1 MFDIPKPKISPS
13 KGKVSH
19 RKVVE
24 INGEFFS
31 REFLVKTAEFLQ
43 DIEKRRQ
50 ERADHGRMSHAKDN
64 PERRLKRFDAIKQL
78 IFHHPDMQ
86 DAIKQHDK

>member
-43 DIEKRRQ
+43 YIEKRRQ
-50 ERADHGRMSHAKDN
+50 ARDDRGRMQHSRDN
-64 PERRLKRFDAIKQL
+64 PERRIKRFEAIKQL
-78 IFHHPDMQ
+78 VYHHPDMQ
-86 DAIKQHDK
+86 DTIKQHDK